1 MKKITMYGFL
11 VLGLVGLLACSD
23 SESGVLEAGTTE
35 DSTEATA
42 TKLPSS
48 AEIAEQLGL
57 SAEQAAELNTAFEEL
72 QVAMAAQHAGAAE
85 GRLAN
90 STFPMLDFVEAS
102 HGILSTEQFDGLLG
116 IIAKHHHRI
125 AKATQH
131 RAKFAH
137 GGHGRKPGPVDEA
150 ATHAHMEAR
159 HARAM
164 EVFGTVLELSDGQQ
178 LALEELFERQKNG
191 REEIHANGERP
202 DKERMQAHHEQMQA
216 GFGEIL
222 DDAQMA
228 RLEAL
233 HPVAMGMR
241 RSRH

>member
-35 DSTEATA
+35 ESSEATA

-57 SAEQAAELNTAFEEL
+57 SAEQAAELNTAFEQL
-72 QVAMAAQHAGAAE
+72 HVAMAAQHAGDAE
-85 GRLAN
+85 SRLVS
-90 STFPMLDFVEAS
+90 STFPMLEFIEAS
-102 HGILSTEQFDGLLG
+102 HGILRTEQFDGLLG
-116 IIAKHHHRI
+116 IFVKHHHQI

-150 ATHAHMEAR
+150 AMHAHMEAR
-159 HARAM
+159 HARLM
-164 EVFGTVLELSDGQQ
+164 EVFGTVLELSDDQK
-178 LALEELFERQKNG
+178 LALEELLEQRQSG
-191 REEIHANGERP
+191 REEMHASGERP

-216 GFGEIL
+216 GFAEIL
-222 DDAQMA
+222 DEAQMA
-228 RLEAL
+228 RLETL